1 MKNLR
6 HGGLYMNNLVEEN
19 KKLKKENEHYKKIIE
34 EYKKD
39 VSELL
44 EILTK
49 GSDNND

>member
-1 MKNLR
+1 
-6 HGGLYMNNLVEEN
+6 MNNLVEEN